1 MRINVLVFLL
11 FLSGSSA
18 LCLALTGCPQ
28 TSPNDWLPAL
38 SEIPTVLE
46 GDWTRFDMDG
56 SWMKTETYEFRG
68 NTYKHYQFVDDLPNY
83 HEMNEWS
90 GRFSLSISG
99 DESAGSITFYTE
111 NHHWEAPGAGSIDWS
126 PHEVG
131 TCSYQID
138 FTESPDQLAI
148 CGAENPPF
156 YRQGSE
162 GEGEGEGEDGN
173 KVTIPDPDLEA
184 AIRNQLGLSPSAV
197 ITDTALARMTEFVAY
212 GYRIADLTGLEYC
225 IGLTLLN
232 LNSNKISDLMP
243 LQNLTGL
250 KDLWLYSNAI
260 IDLTPLQALTGLE
273 SLELGSNAVIDLTP
287 LQNLIGLT
295 LLDLSGN
302 AIIDLTPLQAL
313 TGLESLELYL
323 NAIGDLMP
331 LQDMTGLTLLSLSW
345 NEISDLTPLQGLTR
359 LKSLQ
364 LSGNAIIDL
373 TPLQNLTILESLGL
387 GSNEISDLT
396 LLQGLTGLEELYLD
410 ENCISDLS
418 PILSLSNLQELH
430 IDFNPLSDTAIN
442 TQIPAL
448 ESDGVHVYIE
458 TLSDAYCSAEGEAS
472 NTVMAVL

>member
-273 SLELGSNAVIDLTP
+273 SLEL
-287 LQNLIGLT
+287 
-295 LLDLSGN
+295 
-302 AIIDLTPLQAL
+302 
-313 TGLESLELYL
+313 YL